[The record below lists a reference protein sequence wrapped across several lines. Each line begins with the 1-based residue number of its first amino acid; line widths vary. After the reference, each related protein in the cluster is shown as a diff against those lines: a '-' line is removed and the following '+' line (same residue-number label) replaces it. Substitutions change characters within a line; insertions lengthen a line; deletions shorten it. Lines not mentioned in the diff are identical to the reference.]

1 MTAAYIRRLSSLD
14 LDRCAALESAAFPPS
29 EAATYEK
36 VWSSISRTRLN
47 IDKTVD

>member
-1 MTAAYIRRLSSLD
+1 MTAYIRPLTSLD

-36 VWSSISRTRLN
+36 VPQLPVTEPSNGTS
-47 IDKTVD
+47 D